1 MPASTMKI
9 VTLAAAARKLG
20 WDDRFETKL
29 YANGPLIE
37 GTLNGDLL
45 VQGSGDPTI
54 ESRKFF
60 RDWAEQLQKVGVHTI
75 TGRLIGDDS
84 VVIAKDKSASVNSP
98 GFGFGWSW
106 DDLTFG
112 FAAPIGPLQFKRNV
126 VELVVEPGAQ
136 QGDPTNAFFQLPGS
150 SLTIIENSRTGA
162 PGEATQVRLRQTE
175 KRAELVLDGRIATDA
190 NAMVIQTTVYNPTT
204 FFMETLKDVFAKS
217 GIDVRG
223 PAIDIDTLATTERIS
238 VQQNLSKLFEHHSE
252 PLSTSAIVMMKQ
264 SQNLYAE
271 SVFQRIGLMAND
283 ANPSGANAIK
293 AMLDNWGIDQTHSL
307 IVDGS
312 GLSRYNYLTA
322 NALTSVLTINSSDP
336 SNHEQVVATLPIA
349 ALDGTLRNRMRG
361 TPAAS
366 RVHAKT
372 GSMSQVRSLAGY
384 ATTTSGEVFAF
395 AFIANN
401 FGGYGKDVNTA
412 IDDAIVTITEFQR
425 H

>member
-1 MPASTMKI
+1 MKI
-9 VTLAAAARKLG
+9 VTLATAARELG

-29 YANGPLIE
+29 YANGPLTD

-45 VQGSGDPTI
+45 VRGSGDPTI
-54 ESRKFF
+54 ESSQFF
-60 RDWAEQLQKVGVHTI
+60 KNWAEQLQKGGVHTI

-84 VVIAKDKSASVNSP
+84 VVIVKDSPASVNHP

-126 VELVVEPGAQ
+126 VELVVEPGAR
-136 QGDPTNAFFQLPGS
+136 QGDPTHAFFRLPGS
-150 SLTIIENSRTGA
+150 SLTIIQHTRTGA
-162 PGEATQVRLRQTE
+162 PGEGTQIRLRQTE
-175 KRAELVLDGRIATDA
+175 KRSELLLDGRIATDE

-204 FFMETLKDVFAKS
+204 FFMETLKAVFAQN
-217 GIDVRG
+217 GIEVQG
-223 PAIDIDTLATTERIS
+223 PAIDIDTLATGERIS
-238 VQQNLSKLFEHHSE
+238 VQQNLSKLLEHRSE
-252 PLSTSAIVMMKQ
+252 PLSTLAIVMMKQ

-271 SVFQRIGLMAND
+271 SVFRRIGLMADNV
-283 ANPSGANAIK
+283 NPSGAK
-293 AMLDNWGIDQTHSL
+293 TMTAMLDNWGIDKTHTL

-322 NALTSVLTINSSDP
+322 NALTKLLAQLSSDP
-336 SNHEQVVATLPIA
+336 IDHEQFIATLPIA

-361 TPAAS
+361 TPAAGNV
-366 RVHAKT
+366 RAKT

-384 ATTTSGEVFAF
+384 VTTTSGEVFAF
-395 AFIANN
+395 TFIANN
-401 FGGYGKDVNTA
+401 FGGYGKDVSNA
-412 IDDAIVTITEFQR
+412 IDNAIVKIIEFRR